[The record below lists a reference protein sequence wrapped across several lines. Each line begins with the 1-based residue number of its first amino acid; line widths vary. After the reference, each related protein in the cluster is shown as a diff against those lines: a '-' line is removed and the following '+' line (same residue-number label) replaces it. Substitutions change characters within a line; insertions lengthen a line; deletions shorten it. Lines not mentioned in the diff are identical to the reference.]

1 MIYHILQIDF
11 GFQAGPHN
19 SSVDCFLSPHI
30 GRDAVILWL
39 CYLVF
44 ESNNCRWMFSIS
56 SIWWRLLLVI
66 SVLEYWPL
74 ALFSSIYF
82 SSRRRSTME
91 YSIIQ
96 FPWNLCLPKRWTN
109 CSKLYYHALVKM
121 IWGIL
126 IIWCMITIYF
136 SLSHPCFYA
145 C

>member
-1 MIYHILQIDF
+1 
-11 GFQAGPHN
+11 
-19 SSVDCFLSPHI
+19 
-30 GRDAVILWL
+30 
-39 CYLVF
+39 
-44 ESNNCRWMFSIS
+44 
-56 SIWWRLLLVI
+56 
-66 SVLEYWPL
+66 
-74 ALFSSIYF
+74 
-82 SSRRRSTME
+82 ME

-145 C
+145 CQELLLYSWNPGETDDFLIDCCHLNLDSRFRFDIEVICNLFSSAVCTAHSLIVHWLIISHTFDISIPKWRYFLATEKQL